1 MINRPRDNDNDVIDE
16 LTEDPTPSQ
25 GGTSGGD
32 LAREIGQRD
41 EAQSAEGEDSSIT
54 RVQKGDKP
62 RQGDAPN
69 LPNRNETN
77 DE

>member
-1 MINRPRDNDNDVIDE
+1 MTDRQRDNDNDLIDE
-16 LTEDPTPSQ
+16 LTELPTPSQ
-25 GGTSGGD
+25 SGTSGSD

-41 EAQSAEGEDSSIT
+41 EAQSADGEDPSIT

-62 RQGDAPN
+62 RQGDAPT
-69 LPNRNETN
+69 LPNRQETN